1 MCPPLKLHVPVTSQT
16 LANLEEV
23 SLSFPCLQTEARLCN
38 RGAVRIIPKFSAV
51 HPDPF
56 THDYI
61 SLDAH
66 SLS

>member
-1 MCPPLKLHVPVTSQT
+1 MCPPLKLRAPVTSQT
-16 LANLEEV
+16 SANLEEV
-23 SLSFPCLQTEARLCN
+23 SLSFPCLQTERRLCN

-51 HPDPF
+51 HPDRF

-61 SLDAH
+61 SLTTR